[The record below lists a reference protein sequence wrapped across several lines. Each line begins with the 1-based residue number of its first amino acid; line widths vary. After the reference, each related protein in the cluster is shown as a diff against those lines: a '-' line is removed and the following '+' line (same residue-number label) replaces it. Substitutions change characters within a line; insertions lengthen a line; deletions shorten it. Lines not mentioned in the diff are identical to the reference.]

1 MDVKPELKAIS
12 DCLYRVSGKAIII
25 RGGAILMVKEKDP
38 ENWYSL
44 PGGGI
49 DYGEN
54 IETALLRELEEELG
68 LAAADITVQPG
79 VQFIT
84 HHEIYHGIPR
94 IQIYYLA
101 HLSDTVDYGTLG
113 KELSYN
119 WFQAIELATAPLNP
133 STAEAVPHLL
143 RILEPESS

>member
-84 HHEIYHGIPR
+84 R